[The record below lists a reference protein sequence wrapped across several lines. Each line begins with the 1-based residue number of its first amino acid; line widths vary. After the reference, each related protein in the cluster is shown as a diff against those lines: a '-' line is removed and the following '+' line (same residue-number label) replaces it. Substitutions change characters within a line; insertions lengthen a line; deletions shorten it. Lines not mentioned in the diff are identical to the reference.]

1 MRGLAMMNFAMVASM
16 ANGFIVAPPVTFQA
30 GRLSAASAA
39 QGATVS
45 TLLSTRS
52 ATSFVLM
59 SSTEVEDEVMEK
71 IVNIRPKAMDHLQQL
86 RQSQGNEGDIFLRM
100 GVRSGGC
107 SGLSYIMNLVKKDDI
122 TEDDMVEEYDGFK
135 CVIDPKSVLYLFGL
149 ELDFSDAL
157 IGGGFQFQ
165 NPNAESSCGC
175 GKSFGV

>member
-1 MRGLAMMNFAMVASM
+1 MRGLTVVAFAMLASM
-16 ANGFIVAPPVTFQA
+16 IKGFIVAPTPGSSKGSCRSPRVSGATSI
-30 GRLSAASAA
+30 RSHASAA
-39 QGATVS
+39 
-45 TLLSTRS
+45 LS
-52 ATSFVLM
+52 M
-59 SSTEVEDEVMEK
+59 SSTGVEDEVMEK
-71 IVNIRPKAMDHLQQL
+71 IVNIRPKAMDHLQEL
-86 RQSQGNEGDIFLRM
+86 RRSQGTEGDIFLRM

-107 SGLSYIMNLVKKDDI
+107 SGLSYIMDLVKKEEI

-135 CVIDPKSVLYLFGL
+135 CVIDPKSVLYLYGL